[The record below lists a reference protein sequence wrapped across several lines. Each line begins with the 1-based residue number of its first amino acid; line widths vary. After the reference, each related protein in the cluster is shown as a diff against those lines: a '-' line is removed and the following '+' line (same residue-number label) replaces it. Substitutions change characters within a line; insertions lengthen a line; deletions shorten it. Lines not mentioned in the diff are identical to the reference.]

1 MNKPQLVLDIAGV
14 IVTNLSPS
22 YWEEIAHIS
31 DISYNTIKQLFKLEA
46 RDALW
51 TGRMSEQ
58 QFWEWLSLNCPT
70 IESQYARQLIDKHL
84 KVLPAIEHLEHWS
97 QIADRYSFAKQSS
110 S

>member
-22 YWEEIAHIS
+22 YWEEIAQIA
-31 DISYNTIKQLFKLEA
+31 DISYNTIKELFKQEA

-58 QFWEWLSLNCPT
+58 QF
-70 IESQYARQLIDKHL
+70 
-84 KVLPAIEHLEHWS
+84 
-97 QIADRYSFAKQSS
+97 
-110 S
+110 